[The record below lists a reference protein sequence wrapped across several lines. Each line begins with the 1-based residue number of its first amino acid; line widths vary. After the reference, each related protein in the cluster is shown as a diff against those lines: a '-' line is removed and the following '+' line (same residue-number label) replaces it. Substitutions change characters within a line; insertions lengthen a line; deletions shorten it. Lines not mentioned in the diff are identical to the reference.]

1 MITREQI
8 HQLAEICKQ
17 AAAVE
22 IMPRFRQLQ
31 SEQIE
36 EKLNLH
42 DLVTVA
48 DKAAEDYILARLR
61 DDYPGALLI
70 GEESVYEDPASL
82 EKFAEAEL
90 SFVLD
95 PIDGTWHYANGSVNF
110 GVMLAIATRGD
121 VICGIILEPVTGD
134 YLWAIKGQ
142 GAFQRIRGTDQPLSA
157 GRHDALPLAET
168 MCCYSFGVTKAAER
182 GQAIAVANKMGRI
195 MDYRCAA
202 AEYRLLNTGAV
213 SFVIFQNK
221 LNIWDHGA
229 GLLITKEAG
238 AVARMIDGTEYTPQV
253 IGKLLV
259 AESEARWQEVAALF
273 VDTLKT
279 Q

>member
-1 MITREQI
+1 MINSEQI
-8 HQLAEICKQ
+8 HQLATLCKQ
-17 AAAVE
+17 ASEAE

-31 SEQIE
+31 SGQVE
-36 EKLNLH
+36 EKLSHH
-42 DLVTVA
+42 DLVTIA
-48 DKAAEDYILARLR
+48 DKAAEDYIFARLR
-61 DDYPGALLI
+61 DIYPEALLI

-110 GVMLAIATRGD
+110 GVMLAIATRGE
-121 VICGIILEPVTGD
+121 VIGGIILEPVTGD

-182 GQAIAVANKMGRI
+182 EQAIAVANKMGRI

-238 AVARMIDGTEYTPQV
+238 AVARMIDGCEYTPQV
-253 IGKLLV
+253 TGKLLV

-273 VDTLKT
+273 VES
-279 Q
+279 